1 MLRLNNEQQQKC
13 ARTNK
18 FRRLMCVSKSK
29 TKLLA
34 DTERCLN
41 RKKKELKNKRE
52 KKYNSNYL
60 CSLFSVHK
68 LKVSKTWK
76 CLVDMNQKAKMK
88 RTKQM

>member
-1 MLRLNNEQQQKC
+1 MLRLNNEQQQQQKC

-34 DTERCLN
+34 DTECCLD
-41 RKKKELKNKRE
+41 RKKERIKELTRE

-68 LKVSKTWK
+68 LKVSKT
-76 CLVDMNQKAKMK
+76 
-88 RTKQM
+88 